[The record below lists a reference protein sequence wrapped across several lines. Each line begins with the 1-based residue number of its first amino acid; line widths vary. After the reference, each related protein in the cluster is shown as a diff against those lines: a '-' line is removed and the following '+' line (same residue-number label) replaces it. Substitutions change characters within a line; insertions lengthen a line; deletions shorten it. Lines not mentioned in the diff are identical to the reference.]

1 MKKLTGT
8 ILIATLLLAH
18 VCIIVATEES
28 YIFSAADYQ
37 TEGANTE
44 TLNATSLN
52 EIKAGGQPLLTNTAF
67 RPGLFSVDEAFFA
80 F

>member
-37 TEGANTE
+37 TDADKTDI
-44 TLNATSLN
+44 LNASTLTEVKGN
-52 EIKAGGQPLLTNTAF
+52 GQPLLTNNAF
-67 RPGLFSVDEAFFA
+67 RPALFSVEEAFFA